1 MSPIT
6 SPSRRAGRRRSVLV
20 SLVAAVAAAVGLVA
34 GTGGASAAPLQPI
47 PSLDLSRYVGVWNQV
62 AAIPAPFNI
71 DCLRNTQAE
80 YTKIGARDIKVVNTC
95 TRFTGQRNKIE
106 GNARI
111 NDTRT
116 NAQLHVSF
124 PSVPFMNSK
133 SGPTN
138 YIVSYIA
145 PDYSWAFVGSPER
158 LSGFVLKRDPK
169 VTSAQWKQI
178 RDVVRSRGYNDCFFV
193 TTPIDGAYPNVAP
206 LCTVR

>member
-1 MSPIT
+1 MSHIT
-6 SPSRRAGRRRSVLV
+6 SPSRRRGRRRSVLV
-20 SLVAAVAAAVGLVA
+20 TLVTAVAAASGLIV

-47 PSLDLSRYVGVWNQV
+47 PSLDLTRYVGVWNQV
-62 AAIPAPFNI
+62 AAIPQPFNI
-71 DCLRNTQAE
+71 DCLRNTQAR
-80 YTKIGARDIKVVNTC
+80 YTKIDDRDIKVENSC
-95 TRFTGQRNKIE
+95 TKFSGQRSGIV

-124 PSVPFMNSK
+124 PGVPFQDSK

-138 YIVSYIA
+138 YIVTYIA

-158 LSGFVLKRDPK
+158 LSGFILKRDPK
-169 VTSAQWKQI
+169 VTSAQWTQI
-178 RDVVRSRGYNDCFFV
+178 RDVVRSRGYNDCFFL
-193 TTPIDGAYPNVAP
+193 TTPIDGAYPNIQP

>member
-1 MSPIT
+1 MSQNV
-6 SPSRRAGRRRSVLV
+6 SRRMGLRRSVLV
-20 SLVAAVAAAVGLVA
+20 TLITAVAAAVGLVV

-47 PSLDLSRYVGVWNQV
+47 PSLDVSRYLGVWNQV
-62 AAIPAPFNI
+62 AAIPQPFNI
-71 DCLRNTQAE
+71 DCLRNTQAR
-80 YTKIGARDIKVVNTC
+80 YTKIDDRDIKVENSC
-95 TRFTGQRNKIE
+95 TKFSGQRSGIT
-106 GNARI
+106 GNARV

-124 PSVPFMNSK
+124 PGVPFQSSK

-158 LSGFVLKRDPK
+158 LSGFVLKRDK
-169 VTSAQWKQI
+169 QVSSAQWKSI
-178 RDVVRSRGYNDCFFV
+178 RDVIRSRGYNDCFFL
-193 TTPIDGAYPNVAP
+193 TTPIDGAYPNIQP

>member
-1 MSPIT
+1 MSQSI
-6 SPSRRAGRRRSVLV
+6 SRGTGRRRSVLV
-20 SLVAAVAAAVGLVA
+20 TLLTVVAAAVALVA
-34 GTGGASAAPLQPI
+34 GTGSASAAPLQPV
-47 PSLDLSRYVGVWNQV
+47 PSLDVSRYLGVWNQV
-62 AAIPAPFNI
+62 AAIPQPFNI
-71 DCLRNTQAE
+71 DCLRNTQAR
-80 YTKIGARDIKVVNTC
+80 YTKIDDRNIKVENSC
-95 TRFTGQRNKIE
+95 TKFTGQRSGIV

-124 PSVPFMNSK
+124 PGVPFQDSK

-178 RDVVRSRGYNDCFFV
+178 RDVVRSRGYNDCFFI
-193 TTPIDGAYPNVAP
+193 TTPIDGAYPNIQP

>member
-1 MSPIT
+1 MSQNV
-6 SPSRRAGRRRSVLV
+6 SRRMGRRRSVLV
-20 SLVAAVAAAVGLVA
+20 TLITAVAAAVGLVV

-47 PSLDLSRYVGVWNQV
+47 PSLDVSRYLGVWNQV
-62 AAIPAPFNI
+62 AAIPQPFNI
-71 DCLRNTQAE
+71 DCLRNTQAR
-80 YTKIGARDIKVVNTC
+80 YTKIDDRDIKVENSC
-95 TRFTGQRNKIE
+95 TKFSGQRSGIT
-106 GNARI
+106 GNARV

-124 PSVPFMNSK
+124 PGVPFQSSK

-158 LSGFVLKRDPK
+158 LSGFVLKRDK
-169 VTSAQWKQI
+169 QVSSAQWKSI
-178 RDVVRSRGYNDCFFV
+178 RDVIRSRGYNDCFFL
-193 TTPIDGAYPNVAP
+193 TTPIDGAYPNIQP